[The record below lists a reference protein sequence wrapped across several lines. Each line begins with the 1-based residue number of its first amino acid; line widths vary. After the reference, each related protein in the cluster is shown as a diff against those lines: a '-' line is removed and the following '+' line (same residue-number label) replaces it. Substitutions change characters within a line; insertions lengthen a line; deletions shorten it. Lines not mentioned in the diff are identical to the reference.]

1 MAKTHRYAENA
12 NKNGN
17 ESIVF
22 LDKEISEKIFFYSYI
37 DDYQS
42 VKRKNDS
49 YKTGIPAV
57 FAYLMELKDI
67 KNEEMAEVARITCS
81 TFRSWKSGKKKPDRI
96 SLIRFCIRIKLDYYN
111 SCDFDAL
118 EDDLNEEI
126 SRKKQERQRQQEKE
140 REYEEQNRAL
150 PLLRCHD
157 CYNTCLFCHGDM
169 KSSFSGN
176 HLRHYNT
183 YKAHNRCIND
193 KESCCIC
200 HYKKGTIVCENCCY
214 YCYKSNPNRRY

>member
-57 FAYLMELKDI
+57 FAYLMELLDI

-96 SLIRFCIRIKLDYYN
+96 SLIRFCIRFKLDYYN
-111 SCDFDAL
+111 SCDFLKLFGYCLSPEKVYNGYEVIFNRDYYVASFL
-118 EDDLNEEI
+118 NCYRFLSIADL
-126 SRKKQERQRQQEKE
+126 KKTKKE
-140 REYEEQNRAL
+140 YPADL
-150 PLLRCHD
+150 SF
-157 CYNTCLFCHGDM
+157 LFD
-169 KSSFSGN
+169 
-176 HLRHYNT
+176 
-183 YKAHNRCIND
+183 
-193 KESCCIC
+193 
-200 HYKKGTIVCENCCY
+200 
-214 YCYKSNPNRRY
+214 